1 MEYNVVDHL
10 LYRCWYNY
18 YNIILTE
25 KKIYNIIYLHHC
37 ENWMGPIN
45 IWKTRSGGEEILGN
59 AAFTAKMIDQCNFQV
74 EEAEPSPEEATP
86 WIV

>member
-25 KKIYNIIYLHHC
+25 KKYNIIYLHHC

-74 EEAEPSPEEATP
+74 EEAEPSPEEATA

>member
-1 MEYNVVDHL
+1 
-10 LYRCWYNY
+10 
-18 YNIILTE
+18 
-25 KKIYNIIYLHHC
+25 
-37 ENWMGPIN
+37 MGPIN

-74 EEAEPSPEEATP
+74 EEAEPSPEEATA